1 MSDKFRLKRKDEDG
15 NVWYQTVD
23 RSAIKSI
30 YYYDGK
36 LRVTYYG
43 LPQARMDEKTITC
56 NSIDDMV

>member
-1 MSDKFRLKRKDEDG
+1 MSDRLRLKKKDEDG

-30 YYYDGK
+30 CYYDGK

-43 LPQARMDEKTITC
+43 RPQARMDEQTITC
-56 NSIDDMV
+56 DSIDDMA